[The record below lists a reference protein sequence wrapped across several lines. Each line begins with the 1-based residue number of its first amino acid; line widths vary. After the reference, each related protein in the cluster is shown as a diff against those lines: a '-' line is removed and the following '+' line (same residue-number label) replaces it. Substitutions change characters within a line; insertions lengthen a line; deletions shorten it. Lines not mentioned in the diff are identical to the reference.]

1 MRERMLRNLDKSQ
14 RTRTFFKST
23 LASLVE
29 ELERRSTQLLVC
41 LEQLEISSLA
51 VGMEDLMHC
60 YEQYVELR
68 RLLVQCSH
76 LSKQLEKKQ
85 LRDLLGMNSGGD
97 WLATLQARLAQ
108 SD

>member
-1 MRERMLRNLDKSQ
+1 MLVEVEQQEAKKQPRHLRLLPNLQHLMRERMLRNLDKSQ

-60 YEQYVELR
+60 YEPVSYT
-68 RLLVQCSH
+68 H
-76 LSKQLEKKQ
+76 L
-85 LRDLLGMNSGGD
+85 
-97 WLATLQARLAQ
+97 TLPDER
-108 SD
+108 S